1 MSFRSDPVVV
11 PFAVFSERRAR
22 RTRVATALREHDRR
36 DVAVQRPLAAAVA
49 VIVAR
54 GRAPSAATEECK

>member
-11 PFAVFSERRAR
+11 PFAVFNERRER

-36 DVAVQRPLAAAVA
+36 EVAVQRPLAVAVA
-49 VIVAR
+49 VIVTR